1 MKKIELF
8 LNLIIREIE
17 RPQTPD
23 AIKNAL
29 GEIEKIPPVNK
40 SGADQSENSLNSDIY
55 NFMSFKL
62 SEQVKLSTC
71 DGNISFIKNYDFVMA
86 RNLMLFSVL
95 TAFIFFALR
104 AFRSDDAIIFL
115 YGSIAFYI
123 FLIFLAPSKVRK
135 HIAFKEKT
143 LRGYREKLIEFAVII
158 IKKYGLQS
166 GKFSVSFEKDEL
178 FLNLKKIENKYY
190 FITD

>member
-1 MKKIELF
+1 MKENEIF
-8 LNLIIREIE
+8 LSLIIREIE

-23 AIKNAL
+23 AIKSAL
-29 GEIEKIPPVNK
+29 SEIEKISRTNK
-40 SGADQSENSLNSDIY
+40 NAGPHVENSLNLDIY

-62 SEQVKLSTC
+62 SEQIKLSTC

-86 RNLMLFSVL
+86 RNLMLFAVL
-95 TAFIFFALR
+95 TAFIFFTLR
-104 AFRSDDAIIFL
+104 SFRSDDAIIFL

-135 HIAFKEKT
+135 HIAFREKT
-143 LRGYREKLIEFAVII
+143 LRGYREKLIEFAIII
-158 IKKYGLQS
+158 IKKHGLES
-166 GKFSVSFEKDEL
+166 SKYSVSFEKEEL

-190 FITD
+190 FVTD

>member
-1 MKKIELF
+1 LF
-8 LNLIIREIE
+8 LSLIIREIE
-17 RPQTPD
+17 RPQAPD
-23 AIKNAL
+23 AIKSAL
-29 GEIEKIPPVNK
+29 GEIEKISRADKN
-40 SGADQSENSLNSDIY
+40 GAAQAENSLNLDVY

-62 SEQVKLSTC
+62 SEQIKLSTC
-71 DGNISFIKNYDFVMA
+71 DGNIAFIKNYDFVMA

-95 TAFIFFALR
+95 TAFIFFSMR
-104 AFRSDDAIIFL
+104 AFSSDEAIIFL

-135 HIAFKEKT
+135 HIAFREKT
-143 LRGYREKLIEFAVII
+143 LRGYREKLIEFAITI
-158 IKKYGLQS
+158 IKKYGLPS